1 MHDNWLQENSFDE
14 EDFGLAERQQ
24 TAINVIE
31 AAWDEASQHGVEDE
45 ILVNTSLFA
54 ALSKLVMVY
63 GEDATADYCK
73 KLSNRVSDGEF
84 TLFRVLN

>member
-1 MHDNWLQENSFDE
+1 MHNNWLQENSFDE
-14 EDFGLAERQQ
+14 EDFSLAERQQ

-31 AAWDEASQHGVEDE
+31 AAWEEATEHGVEDE

-54 ALSKLVMVY
+54 ALSKLVMLY
-63 GEDATADYCK
+63 GEDATAEYCR
-73 KLSNRVSDGEF
+73 KLSTRVDNGEF